1 MLTHKPTVDVILET
15 DRILLTLNN
24 IIYFSVTMLKTTVL
38 IYLISWMNMDSEI
51 SKTLQSQI

>member
-38 IYLISWMNMDSEI
+38 IYSISWMNMDSEI